1 MNLAD
6 LEILSGLFSP
16 VSWTDHFPLDISD
29 TAYRI
34 SIQLDDL
41 DPHSEGMEE
50 TPTLILQVSYPKDY
64 PEVAP
69 DLELLAPPNAPRNSR
84 LDLQEDR
91 AYLLQ
96 ELQSTIEENIGM
108 AMVFTLVSTLK
119 ETAETLMAD
128 RAAATQAVK
137 EREIAKAEEE
147 ENRKFQGTIVTKEKF
162 LEWRESFRKEMEGE
176 EQRKVEEKEAEEKKR
191 KPSAKEETKL
201 TGRQLW
207 EGGLAG
213 KADYD
218 EEGEEEIPA
227 AVEKM
232 KIVA

>member
-1 MNLAD
+1 
-6 LEILSGLFSP
+6 
-16 VSWTDHFPLDISD
+16 
-29 TAYRI
+29 
-34 SIQLDDL
+34 
-41 DPHSEGMEE
+41 
-50 TPTLILQVSYPKDY
+50 LILQVSYPADY
-64 PEVAP
+64 PDVAP
-69 DLELLAPPNAPRNSR
+69 DLEISAPPNAPRNTR

-96 ELQSTIEENIGM
+96 ALQPTIEENISM

-128 RAAATQAVK
+128 RAAAAQAEK
-137 EREIAKAEEE
+137 DREMAKAEEE
-147 ENRKFQGTIVTKEKF
+147 ENRKFQGMLVTREKF
-162 LEWRESFRKEMEGE
+162 LEWREKFRKETEEE
-176 EQRKVEEKEAEEKKR
+176 EQRKTEEKEAEEKKR

-207 EGGLAG
+207 ERGLAG

-218 EEGEEEIPA
+218 EEGEDDIPV

-232 KIVA
+232 KIAS